1 MIFVSLKSGSS
12 GNGYILSDGSE
23 TLLFDCGVP
32 RRMIVEVLTQFS
44 LPPLRNVF
52 ISHEHGDHTSTLGI
66 IQRAF
71 NPTFFLSH
79 GTYQAIAHVHPDSHF
94 EVRPLRDE
102 IDIGGF
108 CVRLIPKSHDA
119 NDPVYFDIEHLCG
132 EKIAIATDMGKADA
146 EFLQIADTCTTL
158 LIESNYDPKMLR
170 EGFYSAQL
178 KARIASARGHLSN
191 VQAAELLAQISCT
204 RTQKVILGH
213 LSAENNTAQLAYNA
227 ARKSLPMFC
236 DLAIAE
242 REKIT
247 ILHST

>member
-44 LPPLRNVF
+44 LPSPRNVF

-71 NPTFFLSH
+71 CPTFFLTN
-79 GTYQAIAHVHPDSHF
+79 GTHQAIAHVHPDSHF
-94 EVRPLRDE
+94 EVRPPREE

-119 NDPVYFDIEHLCG
+119 RDPVYFEIEHLSG
-132 EKIAIATDMGKADA
+132 EKIVIATDMGKVDA
-146 EFLQIADTCTTL
+146 EFLQIADASTTL
-158 LIESNYDPKMLR
+158 LIESNYDTKMLR

-178 KARIASARGHLSN
+178 KARIASSRGHLSN
-191 VQAAELLAQISCT
+191 AQTAELLAQLSCT

-213 LSAENNTAQLAYNA
+213 LSAENNTVQLAYNA
-227 ARKSLPMFC
+227 SRKTLPMFC
-236 DLAIAE
+236 DLIVAA

-247 ILHST
+247 ILHSL